1 MAQIKGGL
9 FAKGGSGTIIANN
22 GAYFVDLTNATES
35 SGTYTIP
42 SADIENGDF
51 TLQVGDTLID
61 KDSGSMLKVATLT
74 PDITATLVYEASSGG
89 SQLYQ
94 HNIYAWGNKA
104 NTGNDR
110 FRISLQIINDNN
122 ITFASDTD
130 IAKLITWLSN
140 NGFTSSNSCYH
151 CSGGIYSGNSAVSGT
166 FAVYGIFVANAG
178 KLSFIFAK
186 GTSASTTFEISDSSS
201 SSDNFHTYDTI
212 ITL

>member
-94 HNIYAWGNKA
+94 HNIKINQSPSNATHLGAVIISDRATAYDYNSLKDYLTNNSMTSSGYCLPASGFQNGSLIILFGLWYNSTAGSIQTLAINHNTSSPDAA
-104 NTGNDR
+104 NRSYT
-110 FRISLQIINDNN
+110 
-122 ITFASDTD
+122 
-130 IAKLITWLSN
+130 SN
-140 NGFTSSNSCYH
+140 NMVIHDT
-151 CSGGIYSGNSAVSGT
+151 V
-166 FAVYGIFVANAG
+166 VA
-178 KLSFIFAK
+178 L
-186 GTSASTTFEISDSSS
+186 
-201 SSDNFHTYDTI
+201 
-212 ITL
+212 